1 MLNKSLENASAK
13 ILAAKRPVSFS
24 GAGLSA
30 ESGIATFRDGSD
42 NALWSKFDPMQ
53 LASQEGFAADPAMVT
68 DWYNWRRKTLSE
80 ALPNEAHKVLGRQS
94 NWIHITQNVDHL
106 LEAGGADPQEV
117 LHLHGSLLQDHCNA
131 NCGYTEDVDLAN
143 AAALRTCPECAN
155 GATSGV
161 ETYLRPSVVWFGE
174 SLPEVVLQRAANAA
188 ADADL
193 LLVVGTSAQ
202 VYPAAGLI
210 DIARRGGAE
219 ILVVNTEASDNLAA
233 GDIEIIGRAGEVL
246 PIVFG

>member
-1 MLNKSLENASAK
+1 MSDRSLENASAK
-13 ILAAKRPVSFS
+13 ILAATHPVSFS

-42 NALWSKFDPMQ
+42 DALWSKFDPMQ

-106 LEAGGADPQEV
+106 LEAGGADPQTV

-131 NCGYTEDVDLAN
+131 NCGYSEDVDLAN
-143 AAALRTCPECAN
+143 AAALRECPKCAS
-155 GATSGV
+155 AAK
-161 ETYLRPSVVWFGE
+161 TYLRPSVVWFGE

-188 ADADL
+188 TAADL

-219 ILVVNTEASDNLAA
+219 ILVVNTEPSESLAA
-233 GDIEIIGRAGEVL
+233 EDIEIVGRAGEIL
-246 PIVFG
+246 PLLFG